1 MYKDSG
7 MIEYIA
13 TSKLSGTNSAMQIT
27 NLINGP
33 YLLTANYLQ
42 PIADYT
48 IDKSTDLKVS
58 FSITKN
64 LYSTSIIEIELP

>member
-7 MIEYIA
+7 MNDYIA

-33 YLLTANYLQ
+33 YLLTANYL
-42 PIADYT
+42 
-48 IDKSTDLKVS
+48 
-58 FSITKN
+58 
-64 LYSTSIIEIELP
+64 

>member
-7 MIEYIA
+7 MNEYIA